1 LTHAAFNPAT
11 IGHPHAETPVVND
24 GQPRDIA
31 AVLVH
36 GGFLGPWIWADTVKL
51 LSEHKIPSVCI
62 DLPSSRDTGG
72 SLAGLHDDAQAVRG
86 ILDGYRD
93 VVLCGHSYAGL
104 VVSEAAAGPHKA
116 VRHLVFLAAAIPDVG
131 DSLTSLA
138 GAGPRDNTAG
148 QDESGGEEIDFRA
161 DGRMVLR
168 PESARAGLFND
179 CTPDR
184 ADAAIALLR
193 PLNPATGTQSVSGA
207 AWHDIP
213 STYVRCT
220 QDRLPYEPVTPAF
233 REHAAS
239 VLTLPTGHCPQWSRP
254 DLVAELLIRIVGQVR
269 SG

>member
-11 IGHPHAETPVVND
+11 IGHPHAETPVVNV

-51 LSEHKIPSVCI
+51 LREHKIPSVCI

-72 SLAGLHDDAQAVRG
+72 SLAGLHDDAQAVRE
-86 ILDGYRD
+86 ILDGYSD

-104 VVSEAAAGPHKA
+104 VVSEAAAGPHRA

-138 GAGPRDNTAG
+138 GAGHRENTAG
-148 QDESGGEEIDFRA
+148 QDESGGEEIGFRA

-193 PLNPATGTQSVSGA
+193 PLNPATGTQPVSGA

-213 STYVRCT
+213 TTYVRCT
-220 QDRLPYEPVTPAF
+220 HDRLPYEPVTPAF

-254 DLVAELLIRIVGQVR
+254 GLVAELLIRIVGQVR

>member
-1 LTHAAFNPAT
+1 M
-11 IGHPHAETPVVND
+11 ND
-24 GQPRDIA
+24 SQPRDVA

-36 GGFLGPWIWADTVKL
+36 GGFLGPWIWADTVRL
-51 LSEHKIPSVCI
+51 LREHKVPSVCA
-62 DLPSSRDTGG
+62 DLPSSRDTDG
-72 SLAGLHDDAQAVRG
+72 SPAGLHDDARAVRE
-86 ILDGYRD
+86 ILDGCSD

-104 VVSEAAAGPHKA
+104 VVSEAAAGPHQA
-116 VRHLVFLAAAIPDVG
+116 VRHLVFLAAAVPDVG

-138 GAGPRDNTAG
+138 GAGSQENTAG
-148 QDESGGEEIDFRA
+148 QDESGGEEVGFRA
-161 DGRMVLR
+161 DGRLVLR

-193 PLNPATGTQSVSGA
+193 PLNPATGTQPVTGA

-220 QDRLPYEPVTPAF
+220 QDRLPYEPVAPAF
-233 REHAAS
+233 RGHAAS

-254 DLVAELLIRIVGQVR
+254 DLVAELLIRIVSQVR